1 MTELENTFVQHQQ
14 EMSGM
19 EEASDSDDTAN
30 LLTKHSQ

>member
-1 MTELENTFVQHQQ
+1 MTELENTFVQQQ